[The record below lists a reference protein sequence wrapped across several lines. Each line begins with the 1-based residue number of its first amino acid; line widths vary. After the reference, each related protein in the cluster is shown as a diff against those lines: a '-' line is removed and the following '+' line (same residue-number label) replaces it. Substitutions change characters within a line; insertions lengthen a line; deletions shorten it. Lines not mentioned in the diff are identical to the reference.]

1 MKIEALIEKTTST
14 RNITGLVKDIDGLKG
29 ISFNT
34 VNLQHADKLVF
45 VDLLLN
51 DGTEHRIFCSKTVSA
66 GFRAKEIKKTDIM
79 SFPVVPFTST
89 DDDGVVSTR
98 YYIQMPDGVS
108 HKVTFEVKDLVAT
121 TYSPKQLKWE
131 DLAV

>member
-1 MKIEALIEKTTST
+1 
-14 RNITGLVKDIDGLKG
+14 
-29 ISFNT
+29 
-34 VNLQHADKLVF
+34 
-45 VDLLLN
+45 
-51 DGTEHRIFCSKTVSA
+51 
-66 GFRAKEIKKTDIM
+66 
-79 SFPVVPFTST
+79 VPFTST